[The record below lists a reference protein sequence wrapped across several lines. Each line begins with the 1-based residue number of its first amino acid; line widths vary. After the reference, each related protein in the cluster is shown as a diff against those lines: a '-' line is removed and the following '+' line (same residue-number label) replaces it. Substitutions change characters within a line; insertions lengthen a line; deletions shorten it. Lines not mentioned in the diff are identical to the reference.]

1 MLAGAPGAAYLGG
14 VKSVPRNRRP
24 QVALVTQAQP
34 SLSADIAARQRRYLI
49 MMGIRVACFALT
61 IALFVA
67 GAGWFAAIPAV
78 GAIAIPYFAVV
89 IANGGRELAST
100 RGFQEYQ
107 PRLPERYD
115 RPGTAGWP
123 AGTPPQGSGS
133 SGAQPSQG
141 FIGETAKENQPGKG

>member
-1 MLAGAPGAAYLGG
+1 M
-14 VKSVPRNRRP
+14 KSHRP
-24 QVALVTQAQP
+24 QVQLVTQAQP

-61 IALFVA
+61 IALFAA

-100 RGFQEYQ
+100 RGFHEYQ
-107 PRLPERYD
+107 PRLPSRYSPPD
-115 RPGTAGWP
+115 PGWP
-123 AGTPPQGSGS
+123 AGTPPQDGTG

-141 FIGETAKENQPGKG
+141 FIGETTKENQSGKG

>member
-1 MLAGAPGAAYLGG
+1 
-14 VKSVPRNRRP
+14 VKSVSRSHRP
-24 QVALVTQAQP
+24 QVSLVTEAQP

-49 MMGIRVACFALT
+49 MMGIRIACFALT

-100 RGFQEYQ
+100 RGFREYQ
-107 PRLPERYD
+107 PRLPARYNPPD
-115 RPGTAGWP
+115 AAGWP
-123 AGTPPQGSGS
+123 AGNPPHGSG
-133 SGAQPSQG
+133 APAAPPNQG
-141 FIGETAKENQPGKG
+141 FIGETTPENQPGKGGR

>member
-1 MLAGAPGAAYLGG
+1 MP
-14 VKSVPRNRRP
+14 
-24 QVALVTQAQP
+24 LVTEAQP

-67 GAGWFAAIPAV
+67 GAGWFAAIPAA

-100 RGFQEYQ
+100 RGFREYQ
-107 PRLPERYD
+107 PPVPARYVQ
-115 RPGTAGWP
+115 PTAAGGP
-123 AGTPPQGSGS
+123 AGTQPQPGAEPA
-133 SGAQPSQG
+133 AQPNPG
-141 FIGETAKENQPGKG
+141 FIGETTPENQPGKGGR

>member
-1 MLAGAPGAAYLGG
+1 V
-14 VKSVPRNRRP
+14 VKSANRHP
-24 QVALVTQAQP
+24 QVQLVTEAQP

-49 MMGIRVACFALT
+49 MMGIRVGCFALT

-100 RGFQEYQ
+100 RGFREYQ
-107 PRLPERYD
+107 PRLPARYD
-115 RPGTAGWP
+115 PPAAAGRP
-123 AGTPPQGSGS
+123 AGTTPSDGTGPQAPPR
-133 SGAQPSQG
+133 PG
-141 FIGETAKENQPGKG
+141 FIGETTPENPPRKDGR